1 MIHSSKRR
9 IPIKISPFFW
19 LMAGLIGWINSK
31 NLLLTLIWI
40 FVIFISIL
48 VHEFG
53 HALTLRFF
61 KRSPRIEIVA
71 FGGLTYQEGTRL
83 RGWREFLVVLNGPL
97 AGFLLYFA
105 SLFLL
110 EQGVFSGQ
118 FMKITLSI
126 FIFVNLFWSF
136 LNLLPVMPL
145 DGGQLLRVICES
157 ISKTKG
163 LRASLFL
170 STLFSALIACY
181 FLLFLS
187 GRGLLPGIIFL
198 LFTFQ
203 NFVSWRQARFMTD
216 QDQNDD
222 LASRLKE
229 VEKLIA
235 SHQRGEA
242 AIQLEEIRKK
252 ARKGLIFT
260 TATQHLAALRAQE
273 NNYFEVYKLL
283 NPIKKH
289 LSGELFMYL
298 HQGAYEMKDYPLV
311 FELAGETFQLF
322 PNSDVALKNAEASAF
337 MKLVEPTIGWLKA
350 ARKCGVSD
358 LKTIVE
364 KEIFSSVRELPSFQS
379 FLKRRGNSQPL

>member
-1 MIHSSKRR
+1 MFHASKRR

-19 LMAGLIGWINSK
+19 LTAGLIGWINSRS
-31 NLLLTLIWI
+31 LLLVLIWI
-40 FVIFISIL
+40 FVIFVSIL

-61 KRSPRIEIVA
+61 KRSPRIELVA
-71 FGGLTYQEGTRL
+71 FGGVTYQEGARL

-97 AGFLLYFA
+97 AGFLLFFA
-105 SLFLL
+105 SLLL
-110 EQGVFSGQ
+110 LKQGLFSGQ
-118 FMKITLSI
+118 FMRMTLSI
-126 FIFVNLFWSF
+126 FIFVNLFWSL
-136 LNLLPVMPL
+136 LNLLPIMPL

-163 LRASLFL
+163 LRIALFL

-181 FLLFLS
+181 FLLFLKNF
-187 GRGLLPGIIFL
+187 LPGIIFF

-203 NFVSWRQARFMTD
+203 NFVSWRQARFMTE
-216 QDQNDD
+216 QDQSDD
-222 LASRLKE
+222 LTSRLKE
-229 VEKLIA
+229 IEKLIS
-235 SHQRGEA
+235 SHQKRA
-242 AIQLEEIRKK
+242 AAFQLEEIRKK
-252 ARKGLIFT
+252 AKEGLIFT
-260 TATQHLAALRAQE
+260 TATQHLATLRAQE

-283 NPIKKH
+283 SPIKKH

-298 HQGAYEMKDYPLV
+298 HHGAYEMKDYPLV

-364 KEIFSSVRELPSFQS
+364 KEIFASVRDLPSFQN
-379 FLKRRGNSQPL
+379 FLNPRGNSH